1 MIVLTDNNFG
11 RHLYLPVKP
20 SGLVTEYGFNCLP
33 FDIMSNNVRMSP
45 ASNKTAG
52 SLLGSFH
59 KSYLTSSQRN
69 ISHLQPMATSA
80 SLVGTMYSGGQYHGI
95 GAYTD
100 RYSTA
105 YTISPSRTGDIIKY
119 AAQSLTMGPL
129 YITDSNYSTGSH
141 GTSYYANFE
150 YQYCYA
156 LRCTALYHMSINHIA
171 SYYVILVK
179 GTKSEILND
188 SFGFT
193 QIITSGSFTADYD
206 PVAATLTAPCSVL
219 FTHFSD
225 ASVVFFSYILKRRAP
240 LILTW
245 DELSRRPYQ
254 YFRSILK

>member
-33 FDIMSNNVRMSP
+33 FDIRSNHVRMSP

-69 ISHLQPMATSA
+69 VSHLQPMATSA
-80 SLVGTMYSGGQYHGI
+80 SLVNTMYSGGQYHGI

-119 AAQSLTMGPL
+119 AVLQKTARQMISQDNGIH
-129 YITDSNYSTGSH
+129 ITRSSSCSST
-141 GTSYYANFE
+141 
-150 YQYCYA
+150 
-156 LRCTALYHMSINHIA
+156 
-171 SYYVILVK
+171 K
-179 GTKSEILND
+179 
-188 SFGFT
+188 
-193 QIITSGSFTADYD
+193 
-206 PVAATLTAPCSVL
+206 
-219 FTHFSD
+219 
-225 ASVVFFSYILKRRAP
+225 
-240 LILTW
+240 
-245 DELSRRPYQ
+245 
-254 YFRSILK
+254 